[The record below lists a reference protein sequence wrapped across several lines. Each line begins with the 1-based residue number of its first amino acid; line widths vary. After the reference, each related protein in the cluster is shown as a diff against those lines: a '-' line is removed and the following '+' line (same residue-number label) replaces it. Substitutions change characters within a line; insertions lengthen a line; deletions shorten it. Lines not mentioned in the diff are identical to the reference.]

1 MKNKKIIIIVISII
15 LILAISVGIGITIY
29 FNNKPKNKPEDVLQT
44 FASYINDKKYEDMYS
59 LLSSKSKAN
68 ISEED
73 FIKRNKNI
81 YEGIEAENF
90 SVDIQSIENE
100 NKLAKVTYKNSMD
113 TMSGHVDFTNTVT
126 LELNGLDV

>member
-73 FIKRNKNI
+73 FIKRNKND
-81 YEGIEAENF
+81 
-90 SVDIQSIENE
+90 SKRRSWKRTSW
-100 NKLAKVTYKNSMD
+100 NKSKFRKIRESSNRCKSCFD
-113 TMSGHVDFTNTVT
+113 TTWRN
-126 LELNGLDV
+126 N